1 MTPAI
6 EVRDVVKK
14 FGDFRALDQFSLT
27 VEEGSIHGFLG
38 PNGSGKSTTIRTLLG
53 VLKPDA
59 GDVSILGVDPG
70 RDPTVLKR
78 VGYVPGDVA
87 LWPTLTGAETFRALE
102 SLRGIPSDREREEE
116 LIDAFGL
123 DPSKKTRDYSTGNRR
138 KVSLIA
144 ALSFGAEVL
153 LLDEPTSGLD
163 PLMESVFIDE
173 IRRQHQ
179 RGATVLLSSHILSE
193 VEKLCDYV
201 TVIKSGQAV
210 EQGTIRQLRHLST
223 HSVSAR
229 VSRET
234 IDQLRRTL
242 DDHAVEVS
250 AHGSDTGES
259 TPAGSE
265 PNQSATFTVERDQVP
280 DTLRTLLD
288 AGATDIET
296 QPASLEEIFMRHY
309 DTGNGMGE

>member
-1 MTPAI
+1 MNPAI
-6 EVRDVVKK
+6 EVHNVIKK
-14 FGDFRALDQFSLT
+14 FGNFRALDKFSLT

-59 GDVSILGVDPG
+59 GEVIILGADPR

-87 LWPTLTGAETFRALE
+87 LWPTLTGAETLRALE
-102 SLRGIPSDREREEE
+102 SLRGIPSDRKREDE
-116 LIDAFGL
+116 LIEAFSL
-123 DPSKKTRDYSTGNRR
+123 DRSKKARDYSTGNRR

-153 LLDEPTSGLD
+153 LLDEPTAGLD

-173 IRRQHQ
+173 IRREHE
-179 RGATVLLSSHILSE
+179 RGTTVLLSSHILSE

-201 TVIKSGQAV
+201 TVIKNGQAV
-210 EQGTIRQLRHLST
+210 EHGTIRELRHLST
-223 HSVSAR
+223 HSVVAN

-234 IDQLRRTL
+234 SVELRRALGEDAVSVDTRGRVTL
-242 DDHAVEVS
+242 
-250 AHGSDTGES
+250 
-259 TPAGSE
+259 
-265 PNQSATFTVERDQVP
+265 TVERDEVP
-280 DTLRTLLD
+280 DTLRTLLEAD
-288 AGATDIET
+288 ATDIET

-309 DTGNGMGE
+309 ETGE